1 MIRRK
6 SGRWAILF
14 LACLLLLEVGI
25 VISGGVLVV
34 IAQEST
40 PVPTPTATS
49 GPAAIATAAAEGTPV
64 VAEAASEAIAGFQD
78 LTLQTA
84 VYLLM
89 AFALVVL
96 AVIYGGRLVSHLLGR
111 LARRTPTTFDDALV
125 EAIKPQVRWLIAAIG
140 FQIIT
145 TQFRFVHGFWQNLL
159 QITYFLLY
167 WFVVM
172 ATFWRA
178 INISVQWYVERKGP
192 DIDANVRD
200 QLLPLARR
208 LAHMLLAMVGIS
220 TLLAYF
226 FGLNLLAAAGVLGLT
241 GFAISLAAQDTI
253 TNIISGIVIM
263 FDAPFTVGDRIDVP
277 ALDTW
282 GDVTDI
288 GLRSTKVVTRDNRL
302 VIIPNSAVVDNQV
315 VNYSLPDATYR
326 LEIDLG
332 IGSGMD
338 IPWVKEELENA
349 VRGVEGVLPDK
360 PVDILFTGFGDSS
373 NTFRVRW
380 WVSTPGEKRRVTDGV
395 CAAIQKTANEKGI
408 DMPVPAYALDNR
420 VKLSPEDA
428 AALLQLDAASKGEAG
443 HSKVKAVDD

>member
-14 LACLLLLEVGI
+14 LACLLLLEVGR
-25 VISGGVLVV
+25 VISGSVPVV
-34 IAQEST
+34 IAQDST

-49 GPAAIATAAAEGTPV
+49 EPAAKVTAAAAGTPV
-64 VAEAASEAIAGFQD
+64 VAEVASEAIAGLRD
-78 LTLQTA
+78 LTLQNA
-84 VYLLM
+84 VYLLI
-89 AFALVVL
+89 AFALVFL

-111 LARRTPTTFDDALV
+111 LTKRTATTFDDALV
-125 EAIKPQVRWLIAAIG
+125 EAIKPQIRWLIAAIG

-145 TQFRFVHGFWQNLL
+145 TQLKFVHGFWQNLL
-159 QITYFLLY
+159 QITYFFLY
-167 WFVVM
+167 WFVIM

-178 INISVQWYVERKGP
+178 IDVSVLWYVKLKGP
-192 DIDANVRD
+192 DIDANLRD

-208 LAHMLLAMVGIS
+208 LAHMLLGIIGLS
-220 TLLAYF
+220 TLLGYF
-226 FGLNLLAAAGVLGLT
+226 FGVNLVAAAGVLGLT

-277 ALDTW
+277 ALNTW
-282 GDVTDI
+282 GDVIDI

-315 VNYSLPDATYR
+315 VNYSLPDSTYR

-338 IPWVKEELENA
+338 IPRVKEELENA
-349 VRGVEGVLPDK
+349 VRGVEGVLADK

-380 WVSTPGEKRRVTDGV
+380 WVSSPGEKRRVTDGV
-395 CAAIQKTANEKGI
+395 CAAIQETANEKGI

-420 VKLSPEDA
+420 LKLSPEDA
-428 AALLQLDAASKGEAG
+428 AALRQAAAAPKD
-443 HSKVKAVDD
+443 KDR